1 MLVLFAGIND
11 PITRLFGRWEE
22 ARRVSTGTE
31 VLGKTASH
39 LIYFSWKGGNGSLY
53 RGLIDR
59 DNWQITFV
67 WRQSMTQ
74 AGPEQ
79 PSFQLASQELVP
91 EVAQLATDHQLG
103 SFFKAFRADRRRRRN
118 SVVLFGVI
126 VAIADLWI
134 VLNIAPGDG
143 SIAMAGPLTMLWII
157 FLFLAFHERRRV
169 VYLFQNGIIC
179 DKSFRGDIIYTKEI
193 GYEVVPWQHIKQLKW
208 RKRSLT
214 DPAWFKMRTTNGRGW
229 LFHYLEN
236 PEELYEAIEQGYR
249 SSPHS

>member
-1 MLVLFAGIND
+1 
-11 PITRLFGRWEE
+11 
-22 ARRVSTGTE
+22 
-31 VLGKTASH
+31 
-39 LIYFSWKGGNGSLY
+39 
-53 RGLIDR
+53 
-59 DNWQITFV
+59 
-67 WRQSMTQ
+67 MTQ

-157 FLFLAFHERRRV
+157 FLFLA
-169 VYLFQNGIIC
+169 
-179 DKSFRGDIIYTKEI
+179 
-193 GYEVVPWQHIKQLKW
+193 
-208 RKRSLT
+208 
-214 DPAWFKMRTTNGRGW
+214 
-229 LFHYLEN
+229 
-236 PEELYEAIEQGYR
+236 
-249 SSPHS
+249 